1 MNSSCF
7 AIVKKEKETVKING
21 TDNNSLMTPSKTVEK
36 LQNYKAPESETHY
49 ISAHKSGSGI
59 VPYLTNA
66 E

>member
-1 MNSSCF
+1 
-7 AIVKKEKETVKING
+7 
-21 TDNNSLMTPSKTVEK
+21 MTPSKSVEN